1 MLLKTLSYAI
11 LFKIFICF
19 GGWYEKMDKVYIR
32 EQDFHIATKDEVA
45 DIDLHYKLKNRR
57 IWIRLFIAS
66 IFLVV
71 IGVIFQIIAHRISP
85 WIHSNPGYYMKVYI
99 VAIIVFVGF
108 NLLSYGALKIE
119 QDLEYNSERT
129 PILKLKVNTKLHVDD
144 LTVIRQ
150 QKWFIICET
159 DQGLIDD
166 YVIVNNKRDFNNIK
180 EGDMVYVK
188 RSRDDGHYLYFYI
201 A

>member
-1 MLLKTLSYAI
+1 
-11 LFKIFICF
+11 
-19 GGWYEKMDKVYIR
+19 MDKVYIR

-57 IWIRLFIAS
+57 IWIKLFIAS
-66 IFLVV
+66 IF
-71 IGVIFQIIAHRISP
+71 GCNWSYFSNNCSQDFS

-119 QDLEYNSERT
+119 QGLEYNSERT

-180 EGDMVYVK
+180 EGYGICKKVQ
-188 RSRDDGHYLYFYI
+188 R
-201 A
+201 

>member
-1 MLLKTLSYAI
+1 LLKTLSYAI
-11 LFKIFICF
+11 LSKIFICF
-19 GGWYEKMDKVYIR
+19 GGGYENMDKVYIR

-66 IFLVV
+66 IFFVI

-85 WIHSNPGYYMKVYI
+85 WIHSNPGYYMKIYI

-119 QDLEYNSERT
+119 QGLEYNSERT

>member
-1 MLLKTLSYAI
+1 
-11 LFKIFICF
+11 
-19 GGWYEKMDKVYIR
+19 MDKAYIR
-32 EQDFHIATKDEVA
+32 EQNFHIATEDE
-45 DIDLHYKLKNRR
+45 DMEIRRGYKVKNRR
-57 IWIRLFIAS
+57 TWLK
-66 IFLVV
+66 FLGVSVV
-71 IGVIFQIIAHRISP
+71 LVIIGIIFQIIAHRISP
-85 WIHSNPGYYMKVYI
+85 WLHSNPGYYMKIYI

-119 QDLEYNSERT
+119 QGLEYNSERT

>member
-1 MLLKTLSYAI
+1 
-11 LFKIFICF
+11 
-19 GGWYEKMDKVYIR
+19 MDKVYIR

-57 IWIRLFIAS
+57 IWIKLFIAS

-108 NLLSYGALKIE
+108 NLLSYGGLKIE
-119 QDLEYNSERT
+119 QGLEYNSERT

>member
-1 MLLKTLSYAI
+1 
-11 LFKIFICF
+11 
-19 GGWYEKMDKVYIR
+19 
-32 EQDFHIATKDEVA
+32 
-45 DIDLHYKLKNRR
+45 
-57 IWIRLFIAS
+57 
-66 IFLVV
+66 
-71 IGVIFQIIAHRISP
+71 
-85 WIHSNPGYYMKVYI
+85 MKVYI

-119 QDLEYNSERT
+119 QGLEYNNERT

>member
-1 MLLKTLSYAI
+1 
-11 LFKIFICF
+11 
-19 GGWYEKMDKVYIR
+19 MDKVYIR

-57 IWIRLFIAS
+57 IWIKLFIAS

-119 QDLEYNSERT
+119 QGLEYNSERT
-129 PILKLKVNTKLHVDD
+129 PILKLKVNTKLLLSYNCQIINMKLNTKLHVDD

>member
-1 MLLKTLSYAI
+1 
-11 LFKIFICF
+11 
-19 GGWYEKMDKVYIR
+19 MDKVYIR

-57 IWIRLFIAS
+57 IWIKLFIAS

-119 QDLEYNSERT
+119 QGLEYNSERT
-129 PILKLKVNTKLHVDD
+129 TILKLKVNTKLHVDD

>member
-1 MLLKTLSYAI
+1 
-11 LFKIFICF
+11 
-19 GGWYEKMDKVYIR
+19 MDKAYIR
-32 EQDFHIATKDEVA
+32 EQNFHIATEDE
-45 DIDLHYKLKNRR
+45 DMEIRRGYKVKNRR
-57 IWIRLFIAS
+57 AWLK
-66 IFLVV
+66 FLGVSVV
-71 IGVIFQIIAHRISP
+71 LVIIGIIFQIIAHRISP

-119 QDLEYNSERT
+119 QGLEYNSERT